1 MSDHNKDRENV
12 DQKYHLETSQ
22 LNSSF
27 FQVREVLSP
36 TGFVMD
42 FLVAK
47 RVVSS
52 MVVDGQKI
60 YKVSSSDNNN
70 GAGGKRPPQSTL
82 LADRIA
88 AMGLGYGKAEATTKQ
103 LRGNNKNAV
112 ADGQELVHAD
122 DDDNDNFIDA
132 DHDGTTQLPNNKEAS
147 TTTTTTAV
155 SSSSI
160 SENMVQ
166 YADHSSQTGLRFV
179 LNSRTRTVM
188 GLLEKMFET

>member
-1 MSDHNKDRENV
+1 MSSCRT
-12 DQKYHLETSQ
+12 L
-22 LNSSF
+22 
-27 FQVREVLSP
+27 
-36 TGFVMD
+36 
-42 FLVAK
+42 
-47 RVVSS
+47 
-52 MVVDGQKI
+52 VVDE
-60 YKVSSSDNNN
+60 D
-70 GAGGKRPPQSTL
+70 
-82 LADRIA
+82 
-88 AMGLGYGKAEATTKQ
+88 
-103 LRGNNKNAV
+103 
-112 ADGQELVHAD
+112 HAD